1 MLAALRIL
9 SAEFMSVVGRDEV
22 GMKFSEWPLNVP
34 RQLIESACTKSESKR
49 LQHDGL
55 GVGGG
60 IVRWVERR
68 RFIVMAIPRRW
79 MALVAPAVVLMVVIS
94 MSAPL
99 ARGQGAEDAPHPAH
113 IHSGTCDNLGD
124 IVAPLSD
131 VTELTAG
138 EVFGARTAVLVK
150 ESETDVEMPLGDIL
164 AAPHA
169 INIHESADAIQNY
182 IACGDIGG
190 RVIDGNLSIGLRE
203 LNGSGHHG
211 VAVLEGADDG
221 TGVKVYLTEEGAGA
235 ETEQEAAPAVAA
247 TATVVPV
254 AATTAPATAA
264 PAETPG
270 DTAPDEE
277 APAAAEVA
285 VDIRNFAYSPNPV
298 EIAVGDT
305 VTWTNQDE
313 VPHTATGDDRGV
325 LQSGTIAPGASFRQV
340 FPEAGEFAYH
350 CEFHPN
356 MSGTVVVQ

>member
-1 MLAALRIL
+1 
-9 SAEFMSVVGRDEV
+9 
-22 GMKFSEWPLNVP
+22 MKSSKWALNVP
-34 RQLIESACTKSESKR
+34 RQLIESACTKFASNR
-49 LQHDGL
+49 PQHDGL
-55 GVGGG
+55 GVAGG
-60 IVRWVERR
+60 IVRWVGRR

-79 MALVAPAVVLMVVIS
+79 MALVAPTVVLMVVIS

-99 ARGQGAEDAPHPAH
+99 ARGQEAGDAPHPAH

-138 EVFGARTAVLVK
+138 EVFGAPTAVLVK

-164 AAPHA
+164 STPHA
-169 INIHESADAIQNY
+169 VNIHESADAIQNY

-190 RVIDGNLSIGLRE
+190 RVIDGDLTIGLRE

-211 VAVLEGADDG
+211 VAILRGNDDG
-221 TGVKVYLTEEGAGA
+221 TDVTVYLAEEVSSA
-235 ETEQEAAPAVAA
+235 ETEQAAAPAAAA
-247 TATVVPV
+247 TATVV
-254 AATTAPATAA
+254 PATAA
-264 PAETPG
+264 PAETPA
-270 DTAPDEE
+270 DTAQGAE

-285 VDIRNFAYSPNPV
+285 VDIRNFAYSPNPI
-298 EIAVGDT
+298 EIAAGDT

-325 LQSGTIAPGASFRQV
+325 LQSGTISPGASFSQV
-340 FPEAGEFAYH
+340 FPDAGEFAYH

-356 MSGTVVVQ
+356 MSGTIVVQ

>member
-1 MLAALRIL
+1 M
-9 SAEFMSVVGRDEV
+9 VG
-22 GMKFSEWPLNVP
+22 
-34 RQLIESACTKSESKR
+34 
-49 LQHDGL
+49 
-55 GVGGG
+55 
-60 IVRWVERR
+60 
-68 RFIVMAIPRRW
+68 
-79 MALVAPAVVLMVVIS
+79 IS

-99 ARGQGAEDAPHPAH
+99 ARGQEVEDAPHPAH

-164 AAPHA
+164 SAPHA

-190 RVIDGNLSIGLRE
+190 RVIDGNLTIGLRE

-221 TGVKVYLTEEGAGA
+221 TGVKIYLTEEGA
-235 ETEQEAAPAVAA
+235 ETEQEAAPAAVA
-247 TATVVPV
+247 TAT
-254 AATTAPATAA
+254 
-264 PAETPG
+264 
-270 DTAPDEE
+270 
-277 APAAAEVA
+277 AAAEVA
-285 VDIRNFAYSPNPV
+285 VDIRNFAYSPDPI
-298 EIAVGDT
+298 EIAAGDT

-313 VPHTATGDDRGV
+313 VPHTATGDDRDV
-325 LQSGTIAPGASFRQV
+325 LQSGTISPGASFSQV
-340 FPEAGEFAYH
+340 FAEAGEFTYH

-356 MSGTVVVQ
+356 MSGTVVVR